1 MTRQGFAR
9 HGLAMPP
16 CKLRPILRPVFGL
29 ALGGIALTLLSVGG
43 APTPAS
49 ARGMGGFGH
58 MGGMGNGGGMGN
70 MSMGHS
76 MGPAMH
82 APIVTRR
89 GTGTYSTKPP
99 TGTRYPGK
107 GNANGDGNRTPPYHH
122 PVIGHPIIVPIP
134 GGGTPPVA
142 NIPATPPKGPTGF
155 TGGGGGGGAGAA
167 AGAGAGGGGPRWR
180 HAAGRRAALR
190 A

>member
-99 TGTRYPGK
+99 TGHAIPARAMQTATAIAPR
-107 GNANGDGNRTPPYHH
+107 
-122 PVIGHPIIVPIP
+122 PIII
-134 GGGTPPVA
+134 
-142 NIPATPPKGPTGF
+142 
-155 TGGGGGGGAGAA
+155 
-167 AGAGAGGGGPRWR
+167 R
-180 HAAGRRAALR
+180 
-190 A
+190 